1 MEITGCRVNYGSS
14 AKKELFELL
23 PRSIE
28 RMINGNVGQSFDF
41 RISLSINGRNTSA
54 VKSFGPD
61 FEETDDFE
69 MLKGKTIPVTG
80 NRKVVAFGLKFNE
93 DGTINVVS
101 ADEIPSNEGA
111 LPRESTVKQLEKI
124 RKATKS
130 TTIDDRVPKLK
141 GANLGSEKNFVD
153 SGIESYEDFQKKNKS
168 FVPSWNLKHLK
179 SPFKNE
185 SFRNSL
191 SDKVPGLVSSEDGKR
206 FVRDILSKLN
216 DKNFLNS
223 IKVDDYRMPSKF
235 TIKTGNDV
243 YVVIKSSSGPP
254 NYGFRDMI
262 GMEVNVDYDVL
273 KNGKY
278 FSDSD
283 DKIFTVSNRDAK
295 NLFYSLEKRLRSK

>member
-179 SPFKNE
+179 SPFK
-185 SFRNSL
+185 
-191 SDKVPGLVSSEDGKR
+191 VS
-206 FVRDILSKLN
+206 V
-216 DKNFLNS
+216 KN
-223 IKVDDYRMPSKF
+223 IKFQNK
-235 TIKTGNDV
+235 
-243 YVVIKSSSGPP
+243 
-254 NYGFRDMI
+254 
-262 GMEVNVDYDVL
+262 
-273 KNGKY
+273 
-278 FSDSD
+278 
-283 DKIFTVSNRDAK
+283 
-295 NLFYSLEKRLRSK
+295 